1 MAVYRIFPESDTF
14 LFTEQATGNAGLDE
28 IIEIGGYPVLG
39 TGQTSRVLVKFK
51 TSDIRS
57 VLNNKVGANTFS
69 ASLHLY
75 LAEAY
80 ELPQTYSL
88 YAHPVYESWN
98 TGVGKFGDTPINT
111 SGCSWVYKDNETAAS
126 TWALPDTD
134 GSFSTYTGVTGSY
147 ISSYIG
153 GGNWYTGSNGINL
166 EASQTFALT
175 SDHDVNIDVTP
186 ATLLHYS
193 GSIDNN
199 GFIVKLPDNLE
210 FNVSS
215 SIRLKY
221 FGKDTNTIYPPYL
234 EFKWDD
240 SSYETGSL
248 SVLSTSENSITVS
261 NNKGKYTHE
270 GKQRFRLHARPKYPV
285 RTFTTGSVYKTNY
298 ALPSGSYWGLRDEFT
313 EEMVVPFDINY
324 TKVCCDSTGPYF
336 DIFMDGLQPERYY
349 RVLIKSEIDGTN
361 TIVDNGNTFKV
372 VRNG

>member
-1 MAVYRIFPESDTF
+1 MAIYRIFPDSDTF
-14 LFTEQATGNAGLDE
+14 IFTEASSGNAGLDE

-39 TGQTSRVLVKFK
+39 TGHTSRALVKFK
-51 TSDIRS
+51 TSDIQS
-57 VLNNKVGANTFS
+57 VLNTKVGSNSFT

-80 ELPQTYSL
+80 QLPQTYSL
-88 YAHPVYESWN
+88 YAYPVYESWN
-98 TGVGKFGDTPINT
+98 MGVGKFGDVPVNT
-111 SGCSWVYKDNETAAS
+111 TGCSWAYKDNGTAAS
-126 TWALPDTD
+126 AWSNPDTD
-134 GSFSTYTGVTGSY
+134 GSFSSYTGVTASY
-147 ISSYIG
+147 ASAYIG
-153 GGNWYTGSNGINL
+153 GGNWYTGSNGTNL

-175 SDHDVNIDVTP
+175 SDHDVNIDVTA

-193 GSIDNN
+193 GSISNN
-199 GFIVKLPDNLE
+199 GFILKLSDDLE

-240 SSYETGSL
+240 SSYDTGSL

-270 GKQRFRLHARPKYPV
+270 GKQRFRLHTRPKYPV

-313 EEMVVPFDINY
+313 EEMVIPFDTNY
-324 TKVCCDSTGPYF
+324 TKISCDSTGPYF
-336 DIFMDGLQPERYY
+336 DIYMDGLQPERYY
-349 RVLIKSEIDGTN
+349 RVLIKSEIDGTS
-361 TIVDNGNTFKV
+361 TVIDNGNTFKV

>member
-14 LFTEQATGNAGLDE
+14 LFTEQVTGNAGLDE
-28 IIEIGGYPVLG
+28 IVEIGGYPVLG
-39 TGQTSRVLVKFK
+39 TGHTSRALVKFK
-51 TSDIRS
+51 TSDIQS

-88 YAHPVYESWN
+88 YAYPVYESWN
-98 TGVGKFGDTPINT
+98 VGVGKFGDSPVNT
-111 SGCSWVYKDNETAAS
+111 SGCSWVYKDNGTAAS

-134 GSFSTYTGVTGSY
+134 GSFNTYTGVTGSY

-240 SSYETGSL
+240 SSYQTGSL
-248 SVLSTSENSITVS
+248 SILSTSENSITVS

-298 ALPSGSYWGLRDEFT
+298 ALPSGSFWGLRDEFT
-313 EEMVVPFDINY
+313 EEMVIPFDSNY
-324 TKVCCDSTGPYF
+324 TKISCDSTGPYF
-336 DIFMDGLQPERYY
+336 DIYMDGLEPERHY

-361 TIVDNGNTFKV
+361 TVIDDGNTFKV

>member
-1 MAVYRIFPESDTF
+1 MAVYRIFPENDTF
-14 LFTEQATGNAGLDE
+14 IFTEVPTGNAGTDE
-28 IIEIGGYPVLG
+28 VVEIGGYPVQG
-39 TGQTSRVLVKFK
+39 VGQTSRTLLKFK
-51 TSDIRS
+51 TSDIQS
-57 VLNNKVGANTFS
+57 VVDSKVGANQFT
-69 ASLHLY
+69 ASLHLS
-75 LAEAY
+75 LATAY
-80 ELPQTYSL
+80 ELPETYSL
-88 YAHPVYESWN
+88 YAYPIYQTWN
-98 TGVGKFGDTPINT
+98 NGVGKFGDVPTNT
-111 SGCSWVYKDNETAAS
+111 TGVSWVYRDNGTAAN
-126 TWALPDTD
+126 TWALPETD
-134 GSFSTYTGVTGSY
+134 GSFSSYTGVTGSY
-147 ISSYIG
+147 NSAYIG

-175 SDHDVNIDVTP
+175 SNHDVDINVTA

-193 GSIDNN
+193 ESIDNN
-199 GFIVKLPDNLE
+199 GFIVKLSDNLE

-240 SSYETGSL
+240 SIYETGSL
-248 SVLSTSENSITVS
+248 SVLSSQENYISVS

-298 ALPSGSYWGLRDEFT
+298 ALPSSSYWGLRDEFT
-313 EEMVVPFDINY
+313 EEMVIPFDTQN
-324 TKVCCDSTGPYF
+324 TKVSCDSTGPYF
-336 DIFMDGLQPERYY
+336 DIYMDGLQPERYY

-361 TIVDNGNTFKV
+361 TVIDNGNTFKV